1 MDALWASIASFL
13 LGFSFAVP
21 WLIVRAGRWKS
32 WYLAP
37 LMPPLIWGRAIYGWP
52 VGLMF
57 IALPFLPLFGLQGDD
72 FTAVSGYIGIAGV
85 VLAFIM
91 IIWTPAWAKPK
102 WQRYL
107 EDKYSWREIRG
118 IFIPAWRKMDR
129 KQWGQLLDSE
139 EGIEELVR
147 IARQQSG
154 QEL

>member
-1 MDALWASIASFL
+1 MNAFWASTVSFL
-13 LGFSFAVP
+13 FGISFAVP
-21 WLIVRAGRWKS
+21 WFLVRIGVLKA

-37 LMPPLIWGRAIYGWP
+37 FMPPLIWGRAIFGWP
-52 VGLMF
+52 VGTMF
-57 IALPFLPLFGLQGDD
+57 IALPFLPLLGLQGDAG
-72 FTAVSGYIGIAGV
+72 TTVAGYIGIVGLA
-85 VLAFIM
+85 LAFVM
-91 IIWTPAWAKPK
+91 IIWTPGWAKPK

-147 IARQQSG
+147 IARQQQSG
-154 QEL
+154 

>member
-1 MDALWASIASFL
+1 M
-13 LGFSFAVP
+13 
-21 WLIVRAGRWKS
+21 
-32 WYLAP
+32 
-37 LMPPLIWGRAIYGWP
+37 
-52 VGLMF
+52 
-57 IALPFLPLFGLQGDD
+57 LPLSDDAFMIVLGWTSLVGGILGL
-72 FTAVSGYIGIAGV
+72 V
-85 VLAFIM
+85 M

-118 IFIPAWRKMDR
+118 VFIPAWRKMER